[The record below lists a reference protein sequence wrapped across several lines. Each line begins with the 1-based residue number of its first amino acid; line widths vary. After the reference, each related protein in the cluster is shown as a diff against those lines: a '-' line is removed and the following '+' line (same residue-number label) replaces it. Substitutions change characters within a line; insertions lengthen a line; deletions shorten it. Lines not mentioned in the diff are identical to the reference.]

1 MHWNVSRVLFLF
13 MYTQQ
18 FDCLRRF
25 WNALLIEKGRC
36 DGSNVPPCNKSSDA
50 LQVAKSSQPNSEAFE
65 RLIAWKKHK
74 AVPNYCGQYAD
85 PGPCTS
91 RVKRF
96 YYDRDLGDCKE
107 FTYSGCLGNSN
118 NFETKESCKMV
129 CIE

>member
-1 MHWNVSRVLFLF
+1 MSAEFFFSLCILSS
-13 MYTQQ
+13 
-18 FDCLRRF
+18 LI
-25 WNALLIEKGRC
+25 ALDDFGTH
-36 DGSNVPPCNKSSDA
+36 A